1 MEALECG
8 AAALAMV
15 LAHHGLW
22 VPLEELRSLC
32 GVSRDGS
39 KAVNIL
45 KAARSLG
52 MDAAGYRKEPEELR
66 DLPLPAILFV
76 NMNHFVVLEGCDTKG
91 YRLNDPALGK
101 RRVSPGD
108 FDGMFSGIVLVF
120 QPTPTFQPGGA
131 PRGVLPALST
141 LARGST
147 RPMTLVVMAGFLMV
161 ALTMVTPA
169 FQMAYLDKVMIG
181 GLHDWTVPLLI
192 GIGAVIP
199 LIALLSYLRARLSTF
214 VGTKLSIVLS
224 SRMMWHVLR
233 LPMTFFAQ
241 RHAGMVTSRIDMAE
255 DLGGL
260 AANHLGEAVVNA
272 IMVIAFTLVMLQ
284 YNATLT
290 LICVLFSAVNILVF
304 HRIRRSLGTTS
315 ESIAMRRVKVAG
327 KTMQGLR
334 MMETLKATG
343 TEGLFLEKWRGLLVQ
358 LVNAEQAMARR
369 DALLGSL
376 PALTASLTAAAVLVT
391 GGAFAMGDGFTIGML
406 VAFTTLLGSFT
417 RPVESLV
424 ELAATLRG
432 AQGPLAQVDDTLRHA
447 RDNEFAG
454 EGRGDDPTV
463 SGARGPA
470 VEAGAIARA
479 RYKRLSGHLKLEGV
493 TFGYSHLDD
502 PLIRDF
508 SLEMPPG
515 ARVALVGGSGSGKS
529 TLGKL
534 VAGLLEPWNGAILF
548 DGIPRERVP
557 RDISRNSLAVVD
569 QDIVLFAG
577 TIRDN
582 ITMWDPAMPR
592 DQMVQ
597 AAKDAM
603 IHDVIL
609 SRKGGYE
616 ATVAENGANFSGGQ
630 RQRLEI
636 ARALVGN
643 PSLLVLDEATSA
655 LDPVTEKA
663 VVDNLRRRGCGCL
676 IIAHRLSTIRD
687 CDQIIV
693 LDRGRILQS
702 GTHDDLVAVDGPYRH
717 LIET

>member
-1 MEALECG
+1 
-8 AAALAMV
+8 
-15 LAHHGLW
+15 
-22 VPLEELRSLC
+22 
-32 GVSRDGS
+32 
-39 KAVNIL
+39 
-45 KAARSLG
+45 
-52 MDAAGYRKEPEELR
+52 
-66 DLPLPAILFV
+66 
-76 NMNHFVVLEGCDTKG
+76 
-91 YRLNDPALGK
+91 
-101 RRVSPGD
+101 
-108 FDGMFSGIVLVF
+108 
-120 QPTPTFQPGGA
+120 
-131 PRGVLPALST
+131 
-141 LARGST
+141 
-147 RPMTLVVMAGFLMV
+147 
-161 ALTMVTPA
+161 
-169 FQMAYLDKVMIG
+169 
-181 GLHDWTVPLLI
+181 
-192 GIGAVIP
+192 
-199 LIALLSYLRARLSTF
+199 
-214 VGTKLSIVLS
+214 
-224 SRMMWHVLR
+224 
-233 LPMTFFAQ
+233 
-241 RHAGMVTSRIDMAE
+241 
-255 DLGGL
+255 
-260 AANHLGEAVVNA
+260 
-272 IMVIAFTLVMLQ
+272 
-284 YNATLT
+284 
-290 LICVLFSAVNILVF
+290 
-304 HRIRRSLGTTS
+304 
-315 ESIAMRRVKVAG
+315 
-327 KTMQGLR
+327 
-334 MMETLKATG
+334 
-343 TEGLFLEKWRGLLVQ
+343 
-358 LVNAEQAMARR
+358 
-369 DALLGSL
+369 
-376 PALTASLTAAAVLVT
+376 
-391 GGAFAMGDGFTIGML
+391 
-406 VAFTTLLGSFT
+406 
-417 RPVESLV
+417 
-424 ELAATLRG
+424 
-432 AQGPLAQVDDTLRHA
+432 LAQVDDTLRHA

-463 SGARGPA
+463 SGARAPA

-493 TFGYSHLDD
+493 TFGYSRLDA

-592 DQMVQ
+592 DHMVQ